1 MKEKINLEKEDI
13 VIVLAIIVV
22 LVIIYGILELF
33 YTVPG

>member
-1 MKEKINLEKEDI
+1 MKINLEKEDI

-33 YTVPG
+33 YSVPGR